1 MASTKMEETQKNLEN
16 FGKTSTM
23 IIQSFVSDDLPNTPR
38 LRLGLY
44 QGYGTAGNMEAVRA
58 NLAVLQN
65 VAKKATEYGV
75 HLLSF
80 PELYLSGYDVTDAE
94 TAHKLAED
102 LQHEGI
108 LDAVADTAKANE
120 LAIICPYPEAATVAG
135 ERRYYDS
142 IAVYGGDGTCLKN
155 YRKTHLW
162 GGDER
167 NNWSF
172 GYVYPDEG
180 EAYSVFEVNG
190 MRVGVLN
197 CYEAEFPE
205 LSRILALK
213 GAQLVVIPT
222 AADEYTVLR
231 TGDLTKTAYPDI
243 QFLIK
248 SNAYHNNIFCA
259 YSNRRGIETL
269 DGQPVGGYLGNSC
282 LADPHGNFLI
292 PVVSL
297 PPKREDQPGSG
308 WNDHMLL
315 LGDCVPAFYGPTH
328 PETKIHD
335 QSAATQ
341 YINDRRWDLYEP
353 LVSREHVDQTT
364 GEKKSYPEQPE

>member
-1 MASTKMEETQKNLEN
+1 
-16 FGKTSTM
+16 M
-23 IIQSFVSDDLPNTPR
+23 IIQSFLSDNLSGAAHI
-38 LRLGLY
+38 RLGLY

-58 NLAVLQN
+58 NLVVLQE
-65 VAKKATEYGV
+65 VAKKAAGYGV

-94 TAHKLAED
+94 TAHGLAEKI
-102 LQHEGI
+102 QSQGI
-108 LDAVADTAKANE
+108 LDEVASAAWANG
-120 LAIICPYPEAATVAG
+120 LAIICPYPEAASVAG
-135 ERRYYDS
+135 KRRYYDS
-142 IAVYGGDGTCLKN
+142 IAVYGPDGELLKN

-172 GYVYPDEG
+172 GHVYPEEG
-180 EAYSVFEVNG
+180 EAYSIFEVNG
-190 MRVGVLN
+190 LRVGVLN

-205 LSRILALK
+205 LSRILALR

-231 TGDLTKTAYPDI
+231 TGELTKTPYPDV

-269 DGQPVGGYLGNSC
+269 DGKVVGGYLGNSC

-292 PVVSL
+292 SVTAL
-297 PPKREDQPGSG
+297 PPEREDQPGSG
-308 WNDHMLL
+308 WNDQMLL
-315 LGDCVPAFYGPTH
+315 MADCVPAFYGPTH
-328 PETKIHD
+328 PETRIGD
-335 QSAATQ
+335 QPAATQ
-341 YINDRRWDLYEP
+341 YIKDRRWNLYGE
-353 LVSREHVDQTT
+353 LVSPDYVDQAI
-364 GEKKSYPEQPE
+364 GERRKYPDKPE

>member
-1 MASTKMEETQKNLEN
+1 
-16 FGKTSTM
+16 M
-23 IIQSFVSDDLPNTPR
+23 IIQSFLSDNISGAAH

-58 NLAVLQN
+58 NLVVLTD
-65 VAKKATEYGV
+65 VAKKAAGYGV

-94 TAHKLAED
+94 AAHALAEEI
-102 LQHEGI
+102 QSQGI
-108 LDAVADTAKANE
+108 LDEVAATAKASG
-120 LAIICPYPEAATVAG
+120 LAIICPYPEAASVAG
-135 ERRYYDS
+135 QRRYYDS
-142 IAVYGGDGTCLKN
+142 IAVYGPDGELLKN

-172 GYVYPDEG
+172 GHVYPEEG

-190 MRVGVLN
+190 LRVGVLN

-205 LSRILALK
+205 LSRILALR

-231 TGDLTKTAYPDI
+231 TGELTKTPYPDV

-269 DGQPVGGYLGNSC
+269 DGEIVGGYLGNSC

-292 PVVSL
+292 PITAL
-297 PPKREDQPGSG
+297 PPEREDQPGSG

-315 LGDCVPAFYGPTH
+315 MADCVPAFYGPTH
-328 PETKIHD
+328 PETRIGD
-335 QSAATQ
+335 RPAATQ
-341 YINDRRWDLYEP
+341 YVKDRRWSLYGE
-353 LVSREHVDQTT
+353 LVSPDYVDQTT
-364 GEKKSYPEQPE
+364 GAARKYPSQPE

>member
-1 MASTKMEETQKNLEN
+1 
-16 FGKTSTM
+16 M
-23 IIQSFVSDDLPNTPR
+23 IIQSFLSDSLAETPHV
-38 LRLGLY
+38 RLGLY
-44 QGYGTAGNMEAVRA
+44 QGYGTAGNMEAVQA
-58 NLAVLQN
+58 NLAVLQD
-65 VAKKATEYGV
+65 VARKAAGYGV

-94 TAHKLAED
+94 TAHNLAED
-102 LQHEGI
+102 IQSAGI
-108 LDAVADTAKANE
+108 LDAVAATAKANA

-142 IAVYGGDGTCLKN
+142 IAVFGPTGESLKN

-172 GYVYPDEG
+172 GYVYPEEG

-190 MRVGVLN
+190 LRVGVLN

-231 TGDLTKTAYPDI
+231 TGELTMTPYPDV

-259 YSNRRGIETL
+259 YSNRRGVETL
-269 DGQPVGGYLGNSC
+269 DGKPVGGYLGNSC

-292 PVVSL
+292 PVMTL
-297 PPKREDQPGSG
+297 PPKRQDQPGSG

-315 LGDCVPAFYGPTH
+315 MADCVPAFYGPTH

-335 QSAATQ
+335 RSAATE
-341 YINDRRWDLYEP
+341 YINDRRWNLYGP
-353 LVSREHVDQTT
+353 LVFPEHIDQTT
-364 GEKKSYPEQPE
+364 GKIKKYSEQPE